1 MIRFGHI
8 HNNNK
13 KKKLGNR
20 EIEQQFNYDRER
32 KGDEMKVWV
41 RANFLCVYTGL
52 DLLLFLWWYY

>member
-8 HNNNK
+8 HNNNNNK

-32 KGDEMKVWV
+32 KGDEMKV
-41 RANFLCVYTGL
+41 
-52 DLLLFLWWYY
+52 

>member
-32 KGDEMKVWV
+32 KGDEMKV
-41 RANFLCVYTGL
+41 
-52 DLLLFLWWYY
+52 